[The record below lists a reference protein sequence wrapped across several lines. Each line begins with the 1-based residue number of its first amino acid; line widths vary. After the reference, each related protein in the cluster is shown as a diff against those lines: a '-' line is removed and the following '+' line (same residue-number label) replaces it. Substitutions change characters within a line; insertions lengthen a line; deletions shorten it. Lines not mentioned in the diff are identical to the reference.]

1 MLDSVIIMHYQAT
14 STLSKI
20 CVCRDRRPV
29 SRVHHSDLLPQP
41 DLSEVDEVG
50 AVAPPFLSFPL
61 PRQWGEGETLGGI
74 AVREPA
80 LAGHLHYLRAQ
91 GAPPSKDAKTLLV
104 LA

>member
-1 MLDSVIIMHYQAT
+1 MRLQRQAAGQLGP
-14 STLSKI
+14 SQ
-20 CVCRDRRPV
+20 RPV
-29 SRVHHSDLLPQP
+29 APTHLA
-41 DLSEVDEVG
+41 EVDEVG

-61 PRQWGEGETLGGI
+61 PRQWGEGEKFGGI